1 MKWVFVLLGL
11 LYALMP
17 LDFIPDLIAGLGWLD
32 DLLLAGLV
40 WYWFFRRPGN
50 ASRGTASAEG
60 EASEDAGPQNRRSSS
75 GSAGGTSQGRTEDPY
90 QVLGLD
96 RGAGQD
102 EVRAAYRRLAAQYH
116 PDKVAHL
123 GEEFQR
129 LAELKFKAIQAAYDQ
144 LRGRS

>member
-1 MKWVFVLLGL
+1 MRLTG
-11 LYALMP
+11 
-17 LDFIPDLIAGLGWLD
+17 
-32 DLLLAGLV
+32 
-40 WYWFFRRPGN
+40 
-50 ASRGTASAEG
+50 
-60 EASEDAGPQNRRSSS
+60 S

>member
-50 ASRGTASAEG
+50 AYQRTASAG
-60 EASEDAGPQNRRSSS
+60 REASEDAGPQDRRSSS
-75 GSAGGTSQGRTEDPY
+75 GSAGGTSHGRGEDPY
-90 QVLGLD
+90 QVLGLE

-102 EVRAAYRRLAAQYH
+102 EIRAAYRRLAAQYH

-123 GEEFQR
+123 GDEFQR
-129 LAELKFKAIQAAYDQ
+129 LAEMKFKAIQAAYDK
-144 LRGRS
+144 LRQRY